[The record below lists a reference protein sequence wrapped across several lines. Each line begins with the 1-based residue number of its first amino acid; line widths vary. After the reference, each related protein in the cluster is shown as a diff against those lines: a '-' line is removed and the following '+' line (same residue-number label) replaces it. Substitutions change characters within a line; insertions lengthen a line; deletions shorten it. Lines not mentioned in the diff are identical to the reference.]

1 MCRLPLMFKQIMIR
15 AIVFDFDGTLTEL
28 TLDFTSMRNKLK
40 ELVLNYVSPKIM
52 REFDDLFMLELI
64 YAVENKL
71 EQRGSVFRNQAFTLL
86 RDIEVEAADGKEVY
100 PYTRDVLRSL
110 REMGMKLG
118 VMTRNCEGAVR
129 KVFPDIDQYV
139 DAIVARED
147 VLVVKPDPS
156 HPRAVLDRMGVRPS
170 NAILVGDHPT
180 DIAAGRAVGALTAGV
195 LSGRVAKATLEEA
208 GADYVV
214 NDIRGLFAVVR
225 EMSGVSK
232 EGPQR

>member
-1 MCRLPLMFKQIMIR
+1 MIR

-40 ELVLNYVSPKIM
+40 ELVLNYVSPEIM
-52 REFDDLFMLELI
+52 REFNGLLMLELI
-64 YAVENKL
+64 YAVENRL
-71 EQRGSVFRNQAFTLL
+71 EQRGLAFRDRAFRLL
-86 RDIEVEAADGKEVY
+86 REIEVEAADGKEVY
-100 PYTRDVLRSL
+100 PYTREILRLL

-129 KVFPDIDQYV
+129 KVFPDIDQCV
-139 DAIVARED
+139 DAVVAREH

-180 DIAAGRAVGALTAGV
+180 DIAAGRAVGALTVGV
-195 LSGRVAKATLEEA
+195 LSGRVARAALEEA

-214 NDIRGLFAVVR
+214 NDIRDLLAVVR
-225 EMSGVSK
+225 EVGGPSK
-232 EGPQR
+232 KEPRR